1 MSLPRKHTIFTRKKV
16 RRKMEKN
23 REELMV
29 KCAVDAILDKKG
41 YNVKS
46 LFVGKVTSI
55 TDYFVLASGSNVNQ
69 IDAIVDSVEEAMKKA
84 DYELKIREGKPQG
97 GWVLLDYGDIVVH
110 LFTSEMREF
119 YDLDNTWRDV
129 EKIEY

>member
-1 MSLPRKHTIFTRKKV
+1 
-16 RRKMEKN
+16 MEKN

-69 IDAIVDSVEEAMKKA
+69 IDAIIDSVEEAMKKA